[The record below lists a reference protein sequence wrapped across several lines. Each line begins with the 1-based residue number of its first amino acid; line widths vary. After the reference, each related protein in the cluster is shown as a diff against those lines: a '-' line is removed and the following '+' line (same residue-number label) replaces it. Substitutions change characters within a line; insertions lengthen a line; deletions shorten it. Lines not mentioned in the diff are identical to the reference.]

1 MRIFLITENNEV
13 LGTRPGRLP
22 RKLKKRLKKAGCHT
36 PNLFTGIDIGRFYE
50 KDHKTY
56 DIIMPGA
63 FRLSLLERPV
73 QSILLSH
80 DANSTLRKLPPIRPF
95 LHP

>member
-1 MRIFLITENNEV
+1 MKVFLITDNSEV
-13 LGTRPGRLP
+13 LGTRTPRIP
-22 RKLKKRLKKAGCHT
+22 RKLKKRLKKMGCHT
-36 PNLFTGIDIGRFYE
+36 PRLFTGIDIGKLYE

-63 FRLSLLERPV
+63 FRLSLLERPI

-80 DANSTLRKLPPIRPF
+80 DANNTLRRLPPILPL